1 VNVFLKNVLLYRYGM
16 VWIYFVIMK
25 IERGFTMIELL
36 IVIAIIGILAV
47 TVMQVMKN
55 DRFKAKNASFRS
67 SVSSIKTVWT
77 ACCDGG
83 GDIYTKGALEG
94 SDIYICDNQ
103 SIIDAVYPGDN
114 NIGDVVVDTQC
125 NEGHYEVT
133 ITPGAKNTGSCTSI
147 TYDETGEV
155 SNVGC

>member
-1 VNVFLKNVLLYRYGM
+1 MQF
-16 VWIYFVIMK
+16 MK
-25 IERGFTMIELL
+25 IKEGFTLIELL

-55 DRFKAKNASFRS
+55 VRFKAKNASFRS

-83 GDIYTKGALEG
+83 GNIYTKGVTEG
-94 SDIYICDNQ
+94 SDIYICDDQ
-103 SIIDAVYPGDN
+103 SIIDAVYPGDD
-114 NIGDVVVDTQC
+114 NIGSVTVGTQC
-125 NEGHYEVT
+125 DSGHYEVT
-133 ITPGAKNTGSCTSI
+133 VTPGIKNTGSCVSV

-155 SNVGC
+155 DSVGC

>member
-1 VNVFLKNVLLYRYGM
+1 M
-16 VWIYFVIMK
+16 IMK
-25 IERGFTMIELL
+25 VEKGFTIIELL

-55 DRFKAKNASFRS
+55 VRFKAKNASFRS

-77 ACCDGG
+77 VCCDGG
-83 GDIYTKGALEG
+83 GDIYTKGATEG

-103 SIIDAVYPGDN
+103 SIIDAVYPRDD
-114 NIGDVVVDTQC
+114 NIGDVAVGTQC
-125 NEGHYEVT
+125 NGGHYEVT
-133 ITPGAKNTGSCTSI
+133 ITPGVKNAGSCTSI

-155 SNVGC
+155 GNVGC